1 MIPQAFKA
9 TLPFCVFPGDVPHC
23 VTHEFQEAGGPHI
36 LWPFQRIGVPPACLH
51 RWQHAVRCDKGNSAM
66 MLAMAQCVDC
76 VECRQSAAN
85 HHDAGAAVDIF
96 GPVAKPRHPDE
107 RWCISDLLAKWP
119 YGRRIAGGEN
129 DS

>member
-1 MIPQAFKA
+1 
-9 TLPFCVFPGDVPHC
+9 
-23 VTHEFQEAGGPHI
+23 
-36 LWPFQRIGVPPACLH
+36 
-51 RWQHAVRCDKGNSAM
+51 M

-129 DS
+129 DRDAPVVLPSSSSISQPSPEALMFTAEALMCGSEASAGRALISLAM